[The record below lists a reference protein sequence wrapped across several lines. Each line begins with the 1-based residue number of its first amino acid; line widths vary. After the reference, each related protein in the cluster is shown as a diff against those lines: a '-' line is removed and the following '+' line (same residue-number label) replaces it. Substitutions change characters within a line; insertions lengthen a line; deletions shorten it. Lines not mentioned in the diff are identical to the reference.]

1 MIKEIKNNKLSGID
15 PQSIREFYIQQ
26 DYKFFNPNM
35 TIPANVVMNFMG
47 EDVRN
52 RLLFTDAPDGEELC
66 LRPDFTLPLAL
77 NYLNNQVSTHKFVY
91 DGYAFRFPS
100 DNEETRSCPEF
111 RQIGIENFGSL
122 EKIKTEVEIIS
133 QTYDILS
140 KLCNFELEIKI
151 SDISLFFQLLS
162 HLELDSF
169 LTNKIKRLYWQGQG
183 GKEIKKSLENIIKRK
198 FDTKIDIKIIE
209 SYKKG
214 KLTNLEF
221 IKEFTGY
228 DDLSIYSNRTP
239 EQIVTNFINKYD
251 SNYIGEL
258 NISNLDIILEFLSL
272 DGDLQSTI
280 ENLHKFQNKYK
291 LDLSKGIIDFEDRLE
306 KLEKSN
312 VELNNIK
319 FNATLSRKV
328 EYYTGLIFQISNK
341 NSQTIDPLAIGG
353 RYDKIFEELGS
364 HEPIPSVGC
373 SIYIDRLLHE
383 EVSNEK

>member
-1 MIKEIKNNKLSGID
+1 MLGQYQE
-15 PQSIREFYIQQ
+15 
-26 DYKFFNPNM
+26 
-35 TIPANVVMNFMG
+35 V
-47 EDVRN
+47 
-52 RLLFTDAPDGEELC
+52 
-66 LRPDFTLPLAL
+66 RPDFTLPLAL
-77 NYLNNQVSTHKFVY
+77 NYLNNQVSAHKFVY

-122 EKIKTEVEIIS
+122 DKIKTEVEIIS

-272 DGDLQSTI
+272 DEDLQSTI

-364 HEPIPSVGC
+364 YEPIPSVGC